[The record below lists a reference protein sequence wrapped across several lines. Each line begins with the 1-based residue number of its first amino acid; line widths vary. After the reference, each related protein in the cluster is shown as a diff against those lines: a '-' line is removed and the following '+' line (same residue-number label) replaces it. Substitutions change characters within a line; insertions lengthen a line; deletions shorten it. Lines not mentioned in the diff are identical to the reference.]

1 MKLVF
6 ASDFHLR
13 NDQPVSRT
21 DDFLQVQNDTLKFIA
36 QICKQNNADLI
47 VAGDVF
53 NKAKQENMQF
63 LINDLYDIFKKINIY
78 FIAGNHDLLFHSIEN
93 FEKCNIGLLGKFDN
107 WYWENNDNVD
117 DFNNYFNFFNYDV
130 EIKNTLENEK
140 LTFCIMHRYC
150 EIDNLPEYISDG
162 ITAKLLL
169 EKYDYNYFI
178 IGDNHKAFEYEKDGR
193 FVFNTGC
200 ITRQS
205 INEKDY
211 KPSVI
216 LFDTEKKEYEKI
228 YLPDNQQNVWK
239 EEQIT
244 QQIKRENR
252 IDGFIN
258 LIGADKSISL
268 DYINNLKKHC
278 QENKIEKEITNE
290 IEIMLEEK

>member
-6 ASDFHLR
+6 SSDFHLR

-47 VAGDVF
+47 IAGDIF

-63 LINDLYDIFKKINIY
+63 LINDLYNIFKKINIY

-93 FEKCNIGLLGKFDN
+93 FEKCNIGLLDKFDDWN
-107 WYWENNDNVD
+107 HITNSNGIKFFDYGMEISNSINNICV
-117 DFNNYFNFFNYDV
+117 
-130 EIKNTLENEK
+130 
-140 LTFCIMHRYC
+140 MHRYC
-150 EIDNLPEYISDG
+150 EIDSLPEYISDG

-169 EKYDYNYFI
+169 EKYNYNYFI
-178 IGDNHKAFEYEKDGR
+178 VGDNHKAFEYEKDGR
-193 FVFNTGC
+193 FVFNAGC

-211 KPSVI
+211 KPSII

-258 LIGADKSISL
+258 LIGTDKSISL

-278 QENKIEKEITNE
+278 QENKIEKEIINE
-290 IEIMLEEK
+290 IEFMLEE